1 MKAYLFNWWK
11 RVFLISLR
19 KVSQSTLQNT
29 IVKRW
34 NTNNSA
40 ISKKEIANSQF
51 SKFEFML
58 MKNIFAPPS
67 GQDNTP

>member
-40 ISKKEIANSQF
+40 ISKKEIANSQL

-67 GQDNTP
+67 RQDNTP